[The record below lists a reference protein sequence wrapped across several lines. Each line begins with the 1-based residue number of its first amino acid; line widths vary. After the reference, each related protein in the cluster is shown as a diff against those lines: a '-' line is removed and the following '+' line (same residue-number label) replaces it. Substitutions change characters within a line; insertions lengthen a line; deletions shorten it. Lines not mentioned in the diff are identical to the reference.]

1 MGHAAEDA
9 SLAETGLADDLG
21 TVARVINPRGQGPAV
36 LVCEHASAAIPD
48 MFRELGLAA
57 EDRLS
62 HAAWDI
68 GVRELAEG
76 ISAALDCP
84 LVISCVSRLVY
95 DCNRPPEAT
104 DAMPEQSERIAVPG
118 NRGLSAAERTFRT
131 RAIYEPFRT
140 LLSETLDARPDAA
153 LVTLHSFTPVWN
165 GVQRSAELG
174 LVHEADDRL
183 ARAALDAAPLYLPW
197 RTGLNVPYGP
207 ADGVT
212 HTLKQHA
219 LPRGIRNV
227 MIELRNDFLRS
238 EDQIAGAAAALAAL
252 LAGVL
257 PAEVRG

>member
-9 SLAETGLADDLG
+9 SLAETGLAEDLG

-48 MFRELGLAA
+48 LFRELGLSG

-68 GVRELAEG
+68 GARGLAEAL
-76 ISAALDCP
+76 SAALDCP
-84 LVISCVSRLVY
+84 LVVSCVSRLVY
-95 DCNRPPEAT
+95 DCNRPPEAA

-118 NRGLSAAERTFRT
+118 NRGLSAAERAFRT
-131 RAIYEPFRT
+131 HAIYDPFRS
-140 LLSETLDARPDAA
+140 LLSETLDARPGAA
-153 LVTLHSFTPVWN
+153 LITLHSFTPVWN
-165 GVQRSAELG
+165 GVQRAAELG

-183 ARAALDAAPLYLPW
+183 ARAMLDAAPRHVPW
-197 RTGLNVPYGP
+197 RTGLNEPYGP

-219 LPRGIRNV
+219 LPRGMRNV

-238 EDQIAGAAAALAAL
+238 DAQIARAGAALGAL
-252 LAGVL
+252 LAETLG
-257 PAEVRG
+257 AEGTV